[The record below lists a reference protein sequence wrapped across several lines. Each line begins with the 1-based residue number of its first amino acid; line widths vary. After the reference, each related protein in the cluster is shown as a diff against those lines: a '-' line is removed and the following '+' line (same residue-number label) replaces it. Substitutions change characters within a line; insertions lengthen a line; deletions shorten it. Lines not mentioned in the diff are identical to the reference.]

1 MPPRNG
7 KSSGAGGSAPQPLP
21 ASPRA
26 AARRQSTKGGREVD
40 GSDYEEEAE
49 EEEEGEEEEAGGEGG
64 GQPEKTA
71 TDAQG
76 PEPPQ
81 QKRFKFPGKLGCE
94 ADVAL
99 LLQVRV
105 ARTRT
110 RSHPDARCRQTRR
123 RTMPAHCRQVP
134 LLP

>member
-49 EEEEGEEEEAGGEGG
+49 EEEEGEEEEAGVYAKRENGDGMASTPPRTG
-64 GQPEKTA
+64 SLKAWKPLKR
-71 TDAQG
+71 G
-76 PEPPQ
+76 PDVET
-81 QKRFKFPGKLGCE
+81 
-94 ADVAL
+94 DVACEPTGSRSARGVFL
-99 LLQVRV
+99 LCITISL
-105 ARTRT
+105 
-110 RSHPDARCRQTRR
+110 CRK
-123 RTMPAHCRQVP
+123 PVS
-134 LLP
+134 